1 MRPCYADAVV
11 TKAHDLNLVG
21 NIRAIKAEIA
31 RLQGLLNEASA
42 ELHGQSAPSV
52 GSRRAVTASKTK
64 TAAAPRLI
72 GGNHPAMELV
82 AGSAAFLA
90 AEAIRAAGRPLHARD
105 LIKAI
110 EERGQ
115 KVKESTLVGAL
126 SRWVKRKA
134 VFYRAGK
141 NTFGL
146 IEMRKG

>member
-1 MRPCYADAVV
+1 MVG
-11 TKAHDLNLVG
+11 KAHDLNLVG
-21 NIRAIKAEIA
+21 KIRAIKAEIA

-42 ELHGQSAPSV
+42 ELHGEGAPSV
-52 GSRRAVTASKTK
+52 ASRRAVAANKTK
-64 TAAAPRLI
+64 AAAPSRLI
-72 GGNHPAMELV
+72 GGNRPAMELV

-105 LIKAI
+105 LNRAI
-110 EERGQ
+110 EGRGQ
-115 KVKESTLVGAL
+115 KVKDSTLVGAL

-146 IEMRKG
+146 IEMKKKEKG